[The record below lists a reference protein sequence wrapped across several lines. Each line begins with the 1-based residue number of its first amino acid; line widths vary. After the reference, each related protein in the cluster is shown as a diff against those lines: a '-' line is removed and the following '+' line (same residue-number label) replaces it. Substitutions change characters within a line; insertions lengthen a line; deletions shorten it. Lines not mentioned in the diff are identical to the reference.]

1 MCWPT
6 FGAAAAAVSAVSAAG
21 GGGGGMRLQWRRQ
34 RSRLISQNT
43 PHTLIHNTPFSRI
56 FVRLDFFV
64 NPNSVDRYSHKN
76 KYMNSHHSSQSDT
89 HTRPSHHFAA

>member
-1 MCWPT
+1 MSWPT

-34 RSRLISQNT
+34 RSRLISQNS

-64 NPNSVDRYSHKN
+64 NPNSVDRCHESCCV
-76 KYMNSHHSSQSDT
+76 DCP
-89 HTRPSHHFAA
+89 RVCVCVWVCVDVLFV